1 MFGKSEITELLE
13 KEIAHG
19 LRDLA
24 RHDVNSEEYLKILD
38 RLVSLHRIKEEDKS
52 KFGSRDTLAVVFG
65 NLLGIIMVVKH
76 EHVNVITSR
85 AFQLLLRPIT
95 RT

>member
-1 MFGKSEITELLE
+1 MFGKSTVSLLLE
-13 KEIAHG
+13 DEIAHSIRK
-19 LRDLA
+19 LKE
-24 RHDVNSEEYLKILD
+24 HDPSSDEYLKILD
-38 RLVSLHRIKEEDKS
+38 RIVTMQRLKEEDKS
-52 KFGSRDTLAVVFG
+52 FSVSKDNLTVVFG
-65 NLLGIIMVVKH
+65 NLLGIFMIIKH

>member
-1 MFGKSEITELLE
+1 MFGKSEVTELLDR
-13 KEIAHG
+13 EIVHS

-24 RHDVNSEEYLKILD
+24 RHEVNSEEYLKILD
-38 RLVSLHRIKEEDKS
+38 RVVTLNRMKEEDKS

-65 NLLGIIMVVKH
+65 NLLGIFMVVKH

>member
-1 MFGKSEITELLE
+1 MFGKSEVTELLE
-13 KEIAHG
+13 KEIAHS

-24 RHDVNSEEYLKILD
+24 HQEVASDEYLKILD
-38 RLVSLHRIKEEDKS
+38 RVVTLNRLKEEDKS
-52 KFGSRDTLAVVFG
+52 RFGSRDTLAVVFG
-65 NLLGIIMVVKH
+65 NLLGIFMVVKH

-85 AFQLLLRPIT
+85 AMQLLLRPIT

>member
-1 MFGKSEITELLE
+1 MFGKSEVTDLLE
-13 KEIAHG
+13 KEIAHS

-24 RHDVNSEEYLKILD
+24 RHDVNSDDYLKILE
-38 RLVSLHRIKEEDKS
+38 RVTTLHRMKEEDKS
-52 KFGSRDTLAVVFG
+52 QFGSRDTLAVVFG
-65 NLLGIIMVVKH
+65 NLLGIFMVVKH